1 VPIDPGQA
9 HLSDTLFT
17 TAIAIYSGALISY
30 CAEYAFGRRG
40 RIAETS
46 AAFEA
51 ERVLLTA
58 STPVA
63 VGAGSAP
70 SAPAAAPTDPD
81 RPADPAPPADPT
93 VPAADPGSDRGSAA
107 SLAGPGRDD
116 PAGRVGRSGRDG
128 SSRPVGTPGPDGPPD
143 EAADATSAAKA
154 DRFGLLGLALT
165 TLGLL
170 VHAGSVLLR
179 GFAAHRVPWGNMY
192 EFSSAVGVVAVAVFL
207 IVLIRQP
214 QLRYLGMFVMLPVI
228 ILMFLAG
235 TVLYAKAAPL
245 VAALRSY
252 WLAIHVT
259 AAILATGIFM
269 VSFVATV
276 LYLVRDRWDRM
287 VAAGRQPT
295 RFPATLGWRLP
306 EAEVLDRVAYR
317 TVAFGFPIWTFGIIA
332 GAIWAEAAWARYW
345 GWDPK
350 ETWAFIAW
358 VIYACYLHAR
368 ATAGWRG
375 SKAAWI
381 NLLAFGAMI
390 FNLFVVNIVISGLH
404 SYAGLS

>member
-1 VPIDPGQA
+1 VPIDPGLA

-17 TAIAIYSGALISY
+17 TAIAIYSGALVSY
-30 CAEYAFGRRG
+30 CGEYAFGRSG
-40 RIAETS
+40 RIAQTS
-46 AAFEA
+46 EAFAA
-51 ERVLLTA
+51 ERELVT
-58 STPVA
+58 
-63 VGAGSAP
+63 VGAE
-70 SAPAAAPTDPD
+70 
-81 RPADPAPPADPT
+81 PAPVPVGGRAAEPPAE
-93 VPAADPGSDRGSAA
+93 S
-107 SLAGPGRDD
+107 AGPGGGP
-116 PAGRVGRSGRDG
+116 PAGAGPSVAPAPDQAARGDRLGRLAVG
-128 SSRPVGTPGPDGPPD
+128 
-143 EAADATSAAKA
+143 
-154 DRFGLLGLALT
+154 LT
-165 TLGLL
+165 LLGLL

-179 GFAAHRVPWGNMY
+179 GVAAGRPPWGNMY
-192 EFSSAVGVVAVAVFL
+192 EFSSAVGVVAVVAFL
-207 IVLIRQP
+207 VVLVRQP
-214 QLRYLGMFVMLPVI
+214 QVRYLGMFVMLPVI

-235 TVLYAKAAPL
+235 TVLYTKAAPL
-245 VAALRSY
+245 VPALRSY
-252 WLAIHVT
+252 WLAIHVS
-259 AAILATGIFM
+259 AAVLATGIFL

-287 VAAGRQPT
+287 VAAGQRPT

-306 EAEVLDRVAYR
+306 AADVLDRVAYR
-317 TVAFGFPIWTFGIIA
+317 TIAFGFPIWTFGIIA
-332 GAIWAEAAWARYW
+332 GAIWAEAAWSRYW

-390 FNLFVVNIVISGLH
+390 FNFFIVNIVISGLH

>member
-1 VPIDPGQA
+1 
-9 HLSDTLFT
+9 
-17 TAIAIYSGALISY
+17 
-30 CAEYAFGRRG
+30 
-40 RIAETS
+40 
-46 AAFEA
+46 
-51 ERVLLTA
+51 
-58 STPVA
+58 
-63 VGAGSAP
+63 
-70 SAPAAAPTDPD
+70 
-81 RPADPAPPADPT
+81 
-93 VPAADPGSDRGSAA
+93 
-107 SLAGPGRDD
+107 
-116 PAGRVGRSGRDG
+116 
-128 SSRPVGTPGPDGPPD
+128 
-143 EAADATSAAKA
+143 
-154 DRFGLLGLALT
+154 
-165 TLGLL
+165 
-170 VHAGSVLLR
+170 
-179 GFAAHRVPWGNMY
+179 
-192 EFSSAVGVVAVAVFL
+192 
-207 IVLIRQP
+207 
-214 QLRYLGMFVMLPVI
+214 
-228 ILMFLAG
+228 
-235 TVLYAKAAPL
+235 
-245 VAALRSY
+245 
-252 WLAIHVT
+252 
-259 AAILATGIFM
+259 M

-306 EAEVLDRVAYR
+306 EAEALDRVAYR